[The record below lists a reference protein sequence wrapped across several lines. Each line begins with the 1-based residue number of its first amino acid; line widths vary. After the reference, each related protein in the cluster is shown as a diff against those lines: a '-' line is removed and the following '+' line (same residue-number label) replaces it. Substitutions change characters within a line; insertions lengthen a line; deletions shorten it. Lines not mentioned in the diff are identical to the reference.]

1 MDIADFER
9 YRTTRSA
16 AIRNRLILANLGI
29 VHRIVRGANPGE
41 DLEDLIQA
49 GILGMIDALERFDTR
64 RGFGFYGFAKWYVI
78 KAVQMEIQRKH
89 GRAPH
94 SQDSAWKRSFT
105 AHDVASMFGRSA
117 RVETPRPHGDRDSV
131 RDRGGVNGAHRQ
143 RRGGKGE
150 YEPDPGWE
158 RDAAAVEARH
168 DLRVALEG
176 ATPGEL
182 AALMAHADDATPDEL
197 GELLRLPRP
206 EAIARVSELML
217 RARGLCGGS

>member
-9 YRTTRSA
+9 YRVTRSV

-41 DLEDLIQA
+41 DLDDLIQA
-49 GILGMIDALERFDTR
+49 GILGMIEALERFDAR

-78 KAVQMEIQRKH
+78 KAAQMEVQRKR

-105 AHDVASMFGRSA
+105 AHDVATMFGRSA
-117 RVETPRPHGDRDSV
+117 TVAPPDGEGDT
-131 RDRGGVNGAHRQ
+131 
-143 RRGGKGE
+143 
-150 YEPDPGWE
+150 PDPSSAA
-158 RDAAAVEARH
+158 DLAAVDARH
-168 DLRVALEG
+168 DLRAALEG
-176 ATPGEL
+176 ATPVEL

-197 GELLRLPRP
+197 AALLRLPRP
-206 EAIARVSELML
+206 EALARVVEILT
-217 RARGLCGGS
+217 RARGLCDR